1 MPVTINGDG
10 SITGLSVGGLPDGCV
25 DADTLAAGA
34 AVPADGSITAAKL
47 ASGAITRSALPAGS
61 VLQTVQVTTTTQ
73 VENAYTSQQTFLT
86 ASITPTDSN
95 NKILVNVNCGG
106 CGSRNTSTFWRMR
119 IKKDGS
125 LLRGVA
131 SYIGGY
137 GDDSGNE
144 DYPNC
149 SFLDS
154 PGTTNALSYTLHG
167 DRVSGGANCYFNHQ
181 DASGG
186 NSQGGTTMTLMEI
199 VV

>member
-1 MPVTINGDG
+1 MPVTINGNG
-10 SITGLSVGGLPDGCV
+10 SIAGLSVGGLPNGTV
-25 DADTLAAGA
+25 DADTLASN
-34 AVPADGSITAAKL
+34 AVTNAKL
-47 ASGAITRSALPAGS
+47 ASGAITRSALPAGG

-73 VENAYTSQQTFLT
+73 TENAFSSAQTFLT
-86 ASITPTDSN
+86 PSITPTDSN

-137 GDDSGNE
+137 GRDSGAE
-144 DYPNC
+144 EYPSC

-154 PGTTNALSYTLHG
+154 PGTTNAITYTLHG
-167 DRVSGGANCYFNHQ
+167 TRVSGSANCYFNHN
-181 DASGG
+181 DSSGT
-186 NSQGGTTMTLMEI
+186 NSQAQSSMTLMEI
-199 VV
+199 AV

>member
-1 MPVTINGDG
+1 MPVTINGNG
-10 SITGLSVGGLPDGCV
+10 SITGLSVGGLPNGTV
-25 DADTLAAGA
+25 NADTLASN
-34 AVPADGSITAAKL
+34 AVTSAKL
-47 ASGAITRSALPAGS
+47 ASGAITRSSLPAGS
-61 VLQTVQVTTTTQ
+61 VIQTVQVTTTSQT
-73 VENAYTSQQTFLT
+73 ENAYTSQQTFLT

-95 NKILVNVNCGG
+95 NKILVNVNCCG

-137 GDDSGNE
+137 GDGSGNE

-167 DRVSGGANCYFNHQ
+167 DRVSGGSNCYFNHHN
-181 DASGG
+181 GTG
-186 NSQGGTTMTLMEI
+186 TNSQASSSMTLMEI
-199 VV
+199 AV